1 MAEKLLIQRKGNT
14 TKIFL
19 DDEKISGV
27 TSYELHGDCKGV
39 TIKLEVFVKGE
50 IEVQL

>member
-19 DDEKISGV
+19 DDEQVRGV
-27 TSYELHGDCKGV
+27 TSYELKGDCNGV
-39 TIKLEVFVKGE
+39 KIKLEVFVRGE
-50 IEVQL
+50 VEVQL